1 MISNEL
7 LYDAYMANADK
18 VISLEILGGGVYL
31 LHLVGEDYPQ
41 KLNAS
46 GVMKVFSELENED
59 WVEVESDDGHS
70 ELYAEE
76 EISDEDWNAAC
87 DHWDM
92 LHDLHGLAGFQE
104 N

>member
-1 MISNEL
+1 
-7 LYDAYMANADK
+7 
-18 VISLEILGGGVYL
+18 
-31 LHLVGEDYPQ
+31 
-41 KLNAS
+41 
-46 GVMKVFSELENED
+46 MKVFSELENED

-92 LHDLHGLAGFQE
+92 LHDLHGLAGF
-104 N
+104 